1 VRVLLVKTSSLGDV
15 IHALPALTDAARA
28 IPGITFDWVVE
39 EGFAEIPTWHPAVG
53 KVIPVAI
60 RRWRKNIWQTIKS
73 GEWRRFKQSLRAEK
87 YDLVIDA
94 QGLVKSAW
102 LTRYVNAPV
111 AGLDKNSAREPL
123 ASRFYQRRLA
133 VARGQHAVER
143 LRQLFAVALGYDLP
157 KGLGDYGLD
166 VERLI
171 ELPRNKPYVLFLH
184 GTTWD
189 TKHWPEVYWRDL
201 ALRMA
206 DKGVEVRLPWGNPA
220 EKARAERIANGLSNA
235 VVLPK
240 LNLAGVARVLASA
253 SACVA
258 VDTGL
263 GHLAAA
269 LDVPTISLFGPT
281 NPGLTGA
288 YGKVQ
293 IHLASDFPCAPCLQ
307 KKCTYQPTAQDQ
319 QRFDL
324 KSEWPLCFTRLNPE
338 RVASRLSTLLLA
350 EELR

>member
-1 VRVLLVKTSSLGDV
+1 MRVLLVKTSSLGDV

-28 IPGITFDWVVE
+28 IQGITFDWVVE

-53 KVIPVAI
+53 RVIPVAI

-189 TKHWPEVYWRDL
+189 TKHWPELYWRDL

-324 KSEWPLCFTRLNPE
+324 KNEWPLCFTRLNPE